1 MHDSPAGKGAKW
13 EWQGDGLDYHAY
25 DMDVQC
31 VIEGAWSQ
39 VAVLHYFVTV
49 ICHPFPPP
57 VFSSLQFF
65 FRIAS
70 ISDLIAFIYIPI
82 IQSKLLQFLIY

>member
-31 VIEGAWSQ
+31 VIEWAWSQ
-39 VAVLHYFVTV
+39 VTLTLCIFLAY
-49 ICHPFPPP
+49 
-57 VFSSLQFF
+57 
-65 FRIAS
+65 
-70 ISDLIAFIYIPI
+70 YINN
-82 IQSKLLQFLIY
+82 F